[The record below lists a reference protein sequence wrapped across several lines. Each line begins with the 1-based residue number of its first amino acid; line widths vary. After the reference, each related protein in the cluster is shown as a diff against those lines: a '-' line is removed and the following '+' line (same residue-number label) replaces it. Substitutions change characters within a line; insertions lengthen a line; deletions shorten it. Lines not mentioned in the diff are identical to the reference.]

1 MEGSPAGSPQAGG
14 AGGAVDG
21 AELARRMMAATEA
34 ASAATQLAARALD
47 ELKTATERSSENK
60 DWYKLLS
67 KPSSFDPSSREA
79 EISGWRDW
87 SWSFEQYLGSL
98 DSVFTEEIRVIRNN
112 IETVVATSAQ
122 SNAEMRRGSFLYGLL
137 ASLLKQRPLMVLKA
151 VGEANG
157 YEAYRQLIASNEPH
171 SKNRSMSLL
180 NLIMNWPSFTS
191 KSSLLSQIMKLVNAY
206 AEYERLGT
214 ALAEEIRSPVL
225 MRCLT
230 GQLKVWLQLQINETT
245 TYLQLRELIVSYERS
260 ASKWTESMVLGA
272 DAVVDSS
279 APVEVD
285 RIQQKGKGKGKDG
298 KGKGYKG
305 KDGKGKDG
313 FKGKSKTKGGK
324 QQNYPQNQFQK
335 SSGKSWSG
343 HSKGKDQNRD
353 NKGKGYGGKSN
364 AGGKGQTISCW
375 TCGGNH
381 KAENCWK
388 NQHVR
393 NVADEQQ
400 NSGEMPQGNSHP
412 QSQSSNSQ
420 AASSHQPSSAG
431 NNASSNASTSYR
443 VRRKSYCVCRYRY
456 MCR

>member
-1 MEGSPAGSPQAGG
+1 MPRIQNEH
-14 AGGAVDG
+14 
-21 AELARRMMAATEA
+21 
-34 ASAATQLAARALD
+34 
-47 ELKTATERSSENK
+47 TATFHFR
-60 DWYKLLS
+60 
-67 KPSSFDPSSREA
+67 P
-79 EISGWRDW
+79 G
-87 SWSFEQYLGSL
+87 
-98 DSVFTEEIRVIRNN
+98 
-112 IETVVATSAQ
+112 
-122 SNAEMRRGSFLYGLL
+122 GSFLYELL
-137 ASLLKQRPLMVLKA
+137 ASLLKQHPLMVLKA

-180 NLIMNWPSFTS
+180 NLIMNWPSFNA
-191 KSSLLSQIMKLVNAY
+191 KSSLLSQIMKLENAY

-214 ALAEEIRSPVL
+214 ALAEEIRSAVL

-230 GQLKVWLQLQINETT
+230 GQLKIWLQPQISEATA
-245 TYLQLRELIVSYERS
+245 YLQLRELIVSYERS
-260 ASKWTESMVLGA
+260 TSKWTESMVLGA

-279 APVEVD
+279 APMEVD
-285 RIQQKGKGKGKDG
+285 RVQQKGKGKGKDG

-313 FKGKSKTKGGK
+313 FKGKSKAKGGN
-324 QQNYPQNQFQK
+324 QHSHPQSQFQK

-343 HSKGKDQNRD
+343 YSKGKDQNRD
-353 NKGKGYGGKSN
+353 KGKGYSGKSN
-364 AGGKGQTISCW
+364 ASGKGQTISCW

-393 NVADEQQ
+393 NVVEEEEQQ
-400 NSGEMPQGNSHP
+400 NSGETHQGSSHP

-443 VRRKSYCVCRYRY
+443 VSRIAYADTDTCADELTFDLGGLSDFGKLSIRAVCDESLSSQVGVEHFFHWQ
-456 MCR
+456 